1 MTSKKTNNTYTARN
15 KIGLIGGVIV
25 LLFILISPAPSSMY
39 NVAAKSALSKADAAF
54 IEKAVAENIVET
66 DAKGNVARIKD
77 LDRFLILSKAGA
89 PNVYSSMIK
98 KTSAMK
104 GCLAVMMTMVIWWI
118 CESLPWGVTALLP
131 VALFPLL
138 GVANAKATCAPYG
151 NPTIL
156 FFIAAF
162 FIAQALL
169 KWNLHTRI
177 ALAIVSKIGVSPKRI
192 VLGFMAACAFLS
204 MLISNTA
211 TTMMMMPMAL
221 AIILHTAQV
230 GQRLQEKGQLQSV
243 DFSAGKYVFGSCLML
258 GIAFSANSGGM
269 GTIIGTPPNMIFA
282 GQLAMLFPNAPKVD
296 FANWL
301 ILGLPLCIVTTL
313 AIWFLLVYVL
323 RRPDIKEIP
332 GGANL
337 IKEERS
343 KLGPWSK
350 GEKVVGIILLLTALA
365 WIFRAEK
372 MIGGVKIFGLST
384 LFPWIHDSTIAIIA
398 AILLFCIPISL
409 EKNEFALSWDWA
421 VKIPWGIVLL
431 FGGGFSLAAG
441 LTSSGAATW
450 IASLLTGLAGMPLFW
465 LMLVI
470 ALVVAAVSTVAT
482 NTATATVFMPI
493 LGTLAIA
500 TSFDPRFLMAL
511 GALASQCA
519 YALPVST
526 TCNAIC
532 FGSGY
537 IRMMDMFKY
546 GLIISVIGV
555 LIVVAGLLVLGGP
568 SFGMSP
574 YIIPAWLK

>member
-1 MTSKKTNNTYTARN
+1 MTSKKTNNTYTTRN

-25 LLFILISPAPSSMY
+25 LILILMFSAPSSMY

-54 IEKAVAENIVET
+54 IENAIAENLLET
-66 DAKGNVARIKD
+66 EANGKVAGIKD
-77 LDRFLILSKAGA
+77 LDRFLIFSKAEA
-89 PNVYSSMIK
+89 PNFYSSIAK
-98 KTSAMK
+98 KTNAMK

-177 ALAIVSKIGVSPKRI
+177 ALAIVSKIGASPKRI
-192 VLGFMAACAFLS
+192 VLGFMVACAFLS
-204 MLISNTA
+204 TLISNTA
-211 TTMMMMPMAL
+211 TAMMMMPMAL

-230 GQRLQEKGQLQSV
+230 GQRLQEKGELKSV
-243 DFSAGKYVFGSCLML
+243 DFGAGNYVFGSCLML

-323 RRPDIKEIP
+323 RRPEINEIP
-332 GGANL
+332 GGENL

-372 MIGGVKIFGLST
+372 MIGGVKLFGLST
-384 LFPWIHDSTIAIIA
+384 LFPWIDDSTIAIIA
-398 AILLFCIPISL
+398 AILLFSIPISL

-441 LTSSGAATW
+441 LTATGAATW
-450 IASLLTGLAGMPLFW
+450 IASLLTGLAGMHLFW

-546 GLIISVIGV
+546 GLVISVVAV
-555 LIVVAGLLVLGGP
+555 LIVVVGLLALGGP

-574 YIIPAWLK
+574 YVVPTWLR

>member
-1 MTSKKTNNTYTARN
+1 MNSKKANNSYTARN

-25 LLFILISPAPSSMY
+25 LLLILISPAPTTMY
-39 NVAAKSALSKADAAF
+39 NVATKSVLAKADSTFVENAA
-54 IEKAVAENIVET
+54 AENMIET
-66 DAKGNVARIKD
+66 DSKGKARDIKD
-77 LDRFLILSKAGA
+77 LDRFLAFSKTQE
-89 PNVYSSMIK
+89 PELYSLIIR
-98 KTSAMK
+98 KTNAMK

-131 VALFPLL
+131 VAVFPLL

-192 VLGFMAACAFLS
+192 VLGFMVACAFLS

-243 DFSAGKYVFGSCLML
+243 DFTAGKYVFGSCLML

-313 AIWFLLVYVL
+313 AIWFLLVY
-323 RRPDIKEIP
+323 I
-332 GGANL
+332 L
-337 IKEERS
+337 ILQRNF
-343 KLGPWSK
+343 
-350 GEKVVGIILLLTALA
+350 VDMIL
-365 WIFRAEK
+365 
-372 MIGGVKIFGLST
+372 S
-384 LFPWIHDSTIAIIA
+384 
-398 AILLFCIPISL
+398 
-409 EKNEFALSWDWA
+409 
-421 VKIPWGIVLL
+421 
-431 FGGGFSLAAG
+431 
-441 LTSSGAATW
+441 
-450 IASLLTGLAGMPLFW
+450 
-465 LMLVI
+465 
-470 ALVVAAVSTVAT
+470 
-482 NTATATVFMPI
+482 
-493 LGTLAIA
+493 
-500 TSFDPRFLMAL
+500 
-511 GALASQCA
+511 
-519 YALPVST
+519 
-526 TCNAIC
+526 
-532 FGSGY
+532 
-537 IRMMDMFKY
+537 
-546 GLIISVIGV
+546 
-555 LIVVAGLLVLGGP
+555 
-568 SFGMSP
+568 
-574 YIIPAWLK
+574 